1 MISLR
6 DLIAALVIMADITVF
21 ALLLGVLLP

>member
-21 ALLLGVLLP
+21 ALILGALLP

>member
-21 ALLLGVLLP
+21 ALILGVLRP

>member
-21 ALLLGVLLP
+21 ALILGVLLP